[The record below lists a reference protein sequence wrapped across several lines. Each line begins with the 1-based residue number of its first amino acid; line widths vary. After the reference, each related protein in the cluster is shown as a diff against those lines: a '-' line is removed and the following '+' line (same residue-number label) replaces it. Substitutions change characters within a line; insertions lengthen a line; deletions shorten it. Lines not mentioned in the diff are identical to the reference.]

1 MNKNKKNIMKY
12 RTIIFIIKRLF
23 YSIFVLIGIS
33 MIIFFI
39 SRVIPGDPARLAL
52 GSRAPEEVVQLFR
65 IEMRYDKPIHVQYYY
80 WLKGALHGDL
90 GVSTVTKHSVFED
103 IIQVFPATFE
113 LAIFAFIFVIVIGI
127 TIGVLSARYNNTW
140 VDHLGRLFAYFGV
153 VTPSFVFGIMG
164 MLFFGY
170 VLEILPS
177 MGRLSPELIY
187 PPKITGLI
195 TIDAL
200 IQGNLIV
207 FVDAFKH
214 LILPGVSLG
223 LVGMASEA
231 RITRVSIYKNMSKDF
246 IAAAKSYGIPERVI
260 MLRDVLKP
268 SLIAVVSIV
277 GLEFATIFSQAFLIE
292 MIFVWP
298 GFARYGMNAILYK
311 DLNAISAVVL
321 VSAVLFLLSNIIVD
335 IIVDFLDPQI
345 HLIKERSG

>member
-200 IQGNLIV
+200 IQGNFIV
-207 FVDAFKH
+207 FFDAFKH
-214 LILPGVSLG
+214 LILPSISLG
-223 LVGMASEA
+223 LLGMASDA
-231 RITRVSIYKNMSKDF
+231 RITRASVYNNLGKDYI
-246 IAAAKSYGIPERVI
+246 IAAQSYGIPDRVI
-260 MLRDVLKP
+260 MFRDLLKP
-268 SLIAVVSIV
+268 SLIPVVSLLALQFGSI
-277 GLEFATIFSQAFLIE
+277 LSQAFLVE
-292 MIFVWP
+292 LIFNWP
-298 GFARYGMNAILYK
+298 GFARYGMTAIIQK
-311 DLNAISAVVL
+311 DLNAISGVVL
-321 VSAVLFLLSNIIVD
+321 ILGLFRICGN
-335 IIVDFLDPQI
+335 IIVDFLVGLLDPRIQ
-345 HLIKERSG
+345 LIKKRSE